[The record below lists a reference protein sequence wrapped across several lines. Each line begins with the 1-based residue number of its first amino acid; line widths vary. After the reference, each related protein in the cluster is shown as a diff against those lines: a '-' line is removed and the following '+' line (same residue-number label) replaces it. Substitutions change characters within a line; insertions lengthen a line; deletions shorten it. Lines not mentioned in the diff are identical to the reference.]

1 MSKGKRPINVSVEP
15 RKNESIERALK
26 RFSRKVKK
34 EKILET
40 VRDRMYYV
48 KPSEAKRKQNKR
60 RKAILDKLKRERDT
74 IQQKPGEL
82 SYGRWWRFQT

>member
-60 RKAILDKLKRERDT
+60 RKAILDTLTRERDT
-74 IQQKPGEL
+74 I
-82 SYGRWWRFQT
+82 

>member
-1 MSKGKRPINVSVEP
+1 MSRGKSPINVEVAP
-15 RKNESIERALK
+15 RRNESIERALK

-34 EKILET
+34 EKILEA

-74 IQQKPGEL
+74 I
-82 SYGRWWRFQT
+82 